1 MQVQSQNWDLVILDI
16 TMPGPSG
23 LDVLEDLIRAKPK
36 LPVLVLSMH
45 PEDHYGLRAFKA
57 GAAGYVMK
65 RSTPEELIKAIHKV
79 LTGGRYVTPTL
90 AEKLAL
96 DLGGYTQRAP
106 HEALS
111 SREFAVFRMIA
122 SGGTVGQIAKELHLS
137 INTVSTYR
145 ARILEK
151 MSVATN
157 ADIIRYALLNHL
169 VD

>member
-1 MQVQSQNWDLVILDI
+1 
-16 TMPGPSG
+16 
-23 LDVLEDLIRAKPK
+23 
-36 LPVLVLSMH
+36 MH

-122 SGGTVGQIAKELHLS
+122 SGGTVGQIA
-137 INTVSTYR
+137 
-145 ARILEK
+145 
-151 MSVATN
+151 
-157 ADIIRYALLNHL
+157 
-169 VD
+169 